1 MKLSINII
9 ANLIGRIWAAGIGI
23 VLVPQYI
30 KFMGIEA
37 YGLVGFYGTL
47 IGTMTLL
54 DLGLST
60 TINRELTKA
69 VVEKKAAD
77 EIRSLVFT
85 IEAIYWAIGL
95 AIGIGV
101 VLLAPL
107 IAGHWVNA
115 EHLPV
120 ATVTQAVRVMGIVMA
135 FQWPISLYN
144 GGLTG
149 LERQVTDNIL
159 MITMTTIRSGGV
171 ILLLWLVSPT
181 IEMFFIW
188 QAAISFVYV
197 MSMRFAVWH
206 YLPKSVLRP
215 QFSKGQ
221 LKMIWRF
228 AAGMTGISI
237 TTFFLMQIDK
247 ILLSKILPLSQFA
260 YYILAFTVASGI
272 NMVVAPINI
281 AVFPR
286 LTTFVAAKDNG
297 GLVHAYHKACTLV
310 ASVVFPVGL
319 VLIFFAQDILLI
331 WTKNPT
337 TVKNIIL
344 MVQILVTGSVLNS
357 LMVVPYLLMLAKGET
372 RYPFYQ
378 NIVAS
383 IILVPMLF
391 WWVHLYGATGG
402 TLVWLVVNTG
412 YVIFS
417 IPLIH
422 KIFMKGQLAA
432 WYFKDTLI
440 PLLPSLITVLI
451 IKMILNRYVS
461 FKLNLISVGFLTSS
475 VLFISMIFLPEGR
488 TWFKRIGSNFLGR

>member
-1 MKLSINII
+1 LKLSVNII

-47 IGTMTLL
+47 IGTVTLL

-69 VVEKKAAD
+69 VVEKKEAE

-85 IEAIYWAIGL
+85 IEIIYWAIGL
-95 AIGIGV
+95 VTGV
-101 VLLAPL
+101 LIVLLAPL
-107 IAGHWVNA
+107 IAQHWVNA
-115 EHLPV
+115 EHLPS
-120 ATVTQAVRVMGIVMA
+120 ATVTQAVMVMGIVAA

-149 LERQVTDNIL
+149 LGRQVTDNV
-159 MITMTTIRSGGV
+159 ITIAMTTIRSAGV

-181 IEMFFIW
+181 LKTFFIW
-188 QAAISFVYV
+188 QAATSLVYV
-197 MSMRFAVWH
+197 LSMRFALWH
-206 YLPKSVLRP
+206 YIPKSVLRP
-215 QFSKGQ
+215 QFSKVQ
-221 LKMIWRF
+221 LKLIWRF
-228 AAGMTGISI
+228 AAGMTGISV

-260 YYILAFTVASGI
+260 YYTLAFTVASGI

-281 AVFPR
+281 AVFPQ
-286 LTTFVAAKDNG
+286 LTTFVAAKDTE
-297 GLVHAYHKACTLV
+297 GLVRAYHKACTIV
-310 ASVVFPVGL
+310 ASVIFPIGL
-319 VLIFFAQDILLI
+319 ILVFFAQDILMI

-372 RYPFYQ
+372 RYPLYQ
-378 NIVAS
+378 NIIAS

-391 WWVHLYGATGG
+391 WWVHLYGVVGG
-402 TLVWLVVNTG
+402 TLVWLVVNIG

-422 KIFMKGQLAA
+422 KIFMKGELAT

-451 IKMILNRYVS
+451 VKIILTRYIS
-461 FKLNLISVGFLTSS
+461 FKLNSISMAFLTSAI
-475 VLFISMIFLPEGR
+475 LFISMIFLPEGR
-488 TWFKRIGSNFLGR
+488 AWFKRIRNNFSGR